1 MFPEELLELIF
12 TDEDMMRLPIIAQST
27 AIHSLERIIHENGF
41 EIVKRDMD
49 REVQE

>member
-12 TDEDMMRLPIIAQST
+12 TNEDMMRLPIVAQST
-27 AIHSLERIIHENGF
+27 AIHALERIIHDNGF
-41 EIVKRDMD
+41 KIVKSDMD